1 MRTNIGRRPADF
13 FASNFGTVAEKKSNS
28 RQYCAFTKTQLKHL
42 PDATTTKLRQKKEI
56 GVQRTKTYMK

>member
-13 FASNFGTVAEKKSNS
+13 FALNFGTVAPKKSYS

-42 PDATTTKLRQKKEI
+42 PNATTPKLEQKK
-56 GVQRTKTYMK
+56 GDRDAKN